1 MIKRLILT
9 ASLIIFSFVF
19 VFIANAEAETTDLPQ
34 TIKAY
39 RVDIEGR
46 EYLQEGYINQQ
57 VWQDEFNSQLEQ
69 AEYLNLELLQL
80 EEFLDDESIA
90 RINDFNRNNF
100 IYIEEVNGYI
110 ANAEQMK
117 KEALAAKERQLE
129 QQKQKEQQQSQP
141 SNTQTVYSGNGSRL
155 TQSSGVNY
163 YNGNKETYYNL
174 DMSGVIANAQAMGIQ
189 GNYWVRSDGV
199 RMYGDYVIVAAQM
212 NKGSIVQTSL
222 GTGIVLDWCQAG
234 TIDIATTWG

>member
-19 VFIANAEAETTDLPQ
+19 VFVANVEAETANLPQ

-69 AEYLNLELLQL
+69 AEYLNSELLQL

-90 RINDFNRNNF
+90 RINDFNTNNF
-100 IYIEEVNGYI
+100 TYIEEVNDYI

-155 TQSSGVNY
+155 TPSSGVNY

-234 TIDIATTWG
+234 TIDIATIW